1 MISARSFYNKAKGKA
16 NHFLIQSRFTQTMWA
31 PSILFVITLFA
42 LPIYATLT
50 AQSIYPYEPETI
62 LSSDKTFYFTM
73 VLGGGNMGMR
83 AITMLFGIF
92 TGWNMFSYLH
102 SSSQVDLYHSLSI
115 SRRKLFLSNF
125 IAGNIAFALPYLI
138 NAIVALMLFV
148 GMTSYADMSTF
159 VLEISRNLFFF
170 NLFFL
175 IAVIGSLTTGTK
187 VTSVLMTMVLL
198 EATQVMLLGAHTL
211 AERLLY
217 TFEAMDWDWHIYT
230 SPVTLNFAVDD
241 AWYIMVV
248 VLGLFILSLMLF
260 DIRPSELSGQAV
272 WGRVFP
278 QFIKYYSL
286 ASLAILGGIV
296 FGDIGSS
303 QSWMYFGFVFTIFFG
318 HLIIEGIYHFDVKQ
332 VFRNW
337 GGMIVFAVAFFV
349 VWGSFAFDFWKYDQ
363 RYTELSQV
371 EYYEVN
377 FDDMYYS
384 ASYLYLNDYNAKIKV
399 NSEEGKAMIDQMIQ
413 KGIEGAM
420 KMRQMDREQHRY
432 GYDEPILYDEPG
444 IADIDK
450 YTGPVKVRVEVKPKG
465 RPSYRRVYRNIP
477 MEDFEAF
484 MEKFYDTQEFKM
496 AGVEKIM
503 RQDAEMIESVQMNFF
518 SPNSPYDISMEKKAD
533 IEELMKALEE
543 DFLATSSQD
552 LKNSLA
558 VLSLDIHVDYDRW
571 MSRYDEYPGYLSI
584 PVFDCYQHTLDLLA
598 KKNYMKY
605 DSIDAKDILRA
616 EIDLYSYEILKDK
629 ISLDLKIDP
638 SNEESVIVITD
649 KKQIEY
655 LIEHFAPSAMID
667 HNPFM
672 RSGSETDI
680 RFILN
685 TPDEDIIY
693 VSYIER

>member
-16 NHFLIQSRFTQTMWA
+16 NNFLIQSRFTQTMWA
-31 PSILFVITLFA
+31 PSILFVATLFA

-50 AQSIYPYEPETI
+50 AQSAYLYEAETWSLDNSIYF
-62 LSSDKTFYFTM
+62 SM
-73 VLGGGNMGMR
+73 VLGGGNYAMR
-83 AITMLFGIF
+83 AIAMVFGIF

-102 SSSQVDLYHSLSI
+102 SSSQVDLYHSLAI

-125 IAGNIAFALPYLI
+125 IAGNIAFILPYLI
-138 NAIVALMLFV
+138 NAVIGLILFV
-148 GMTSYADMSTF
+148 GMTSYADMMIF
-159 VLEISRNLFFF
+159 VSEILHNLIFF

-175 IAVIGSLTTGTK
+175 IALIGSLTTGTK
-187 VTSVLMTMVLL
+187 VTSVLMTLVLI
-198 EATQVMLLGAHTL
+198 ESTQVLLLGAHTL

-217 TFEAMDWDWHIYT
+217 TFEAFNWDWHTYT
-230 SPVTLNFAVDD
+230 SPITLNFAVEA
-241 AWYIMVV
+241 AWYTVFV
-248 VLGLFILSLMLF
+248 VLGLFILSMMLF
-260 DIRPSELSGQAV
+260 DIRPSEIAGQSV

-286 ASLAILGGIV
+286 SSLAILGGII

-303 QSWMYFGFVFTIFFG
+303 QSWMYFGFIFTIFFG

-337 GGMIVFAVAFFV
+337 GGMIVFAVAFV
-349 VWGSFAFDFWKYDQ
+349 ALAGSFSFDFWKYDQ
-363 RYTELSQV
+363 RYTELSEV

-384 ASYLYLNDYNAKIKV
+384 ASYLYLSDYDAKIKV
-399 NSEEGKAMIDQMIQ
+399 DSEEGKAMVDQMIK

-420 KMRQMDREQHRY
+420 KMRQFDKEKNRY
-432 GYDEPILYDEPG
+432 GFDDPILYDEPG

-450 YTGPVKVRVEVKPKG
+450 YNGPIKVRVAVKPKG
-465 RPSYRRVYRNIP
+465 RSSYRRVYRNIP
-477 MEDFEAF
+477 MEDFDAF
-484 MEKFYDTQEFKM
+484 MAKFYDTQEFKM
-496 AGVEKIM
+496 SGVEKIK
-503 RQDAEMIESVQMNFF
+503 RQDADMIESIHIEFF
-518 SPNSPYDISMEKKAD
+518 SPNSPYNISMEKKAD
-533 IEELMKALEE
+533 IAELMKALEE

-558 VLSLDIHVDYDRW
+558 ILSLDINVDYDRW
-571 MSRYDEYPGYLSI
+571 MSQNKEYPGYLSI

-598 KKNYMKY
+598 KKNYMEY
-605 DSIDAKDILRA
+605 DPIDAKDILRA
-616 EIDLYSYEILKDK
+616 EIDTYSYEILKDK
-629 ISLDLKIDP
+629 INLDLKIGP
-638 SNEESVIVITD
+638 SEEDEVIMITD
-649 KKQIEY
+649 KNQIEY
-655 LIEHFAPSAMID
+655 LVKNFAPSAMID
-667 HNPFM
+667 RNPFM
-672 RSGSETDI
+672 RSGSEMDI